1 MSEEKELSY
10 FDFGEMAL
18 KECDD
23 ANIPV
28 QSFISSPEESGDE
41 YWHWTAA
48 NFMPR
53 KLIAHDGAY
62 EIRAKSREEII
73 KALEKY
79 VIPLYQNAID
89 SLRIK
94 GSSYYWSEP
103 KVTTLPRR
111 ER

>member
-1 MSEEKELSY
+1 MTEDGKLDY
-10 FDFGEMAL
+10 FDFGEIAL
-18 KECDD
+18 KKCDD

-53 KLIAHDGAY
+53 KLYVRDGAY
-62 EIRAKSREEII
+62 EIRSKSKEGII
-73 KALEKY
+73 KAIEKY

-89 SLRIK
+89 CLRLE
-94 GSSYYWSEP
+94 GSSYYWRKP
-103 KVTTLPRR
+103 KVTP
-111 ER
+111 